1 MAIEILILIGLILVN
16 GFFAMAELAVLS
28 SRKARLQQRAEKGSR
43 GAGTALAT
51 VEEPTRF
58 LSTVQIGI
66 TSAGILAGVFGGAT
80 IAEELSLA
88 FEKYSW
94 LAPYSETL
102 GAAIVVII
110 TTYLTLVIGELVPKR
125 LALNNSEKIA
135 VAIAPFM
142 QFLSRLST
150 PLVSILSISTN
161 TVMRLLGV
169 KPSDEPPISE
179 DEIKI
184 MIEQGTDTGVFEET
198 EQDILERVFRLND
211 RPVSSLMTS
220 RLDIDWLDV
229 ENSIEENMR
238 KVIAS
243 GHTNF
248 VVCKGDLQNIV
259 GIARSKDLLAQYVQG
274 KPVTLMS
281 SIQLP
286 PIVPEKMKALDAV
299 ELMRNEKSPF
309 VMVIDEYGTVEGM
322 FTFTDVLE
330 AIVGDIPGM
339 DEVGEEPEAT
349 QREDGSWL
357 LDGRMAVDDL
367 QVLLDLDELPAQDS
381 DYDTVAGFILSQLR
395 RIPVTGDH
403 FEWKELRFEVIDMDG
418 RRVDKVLVTPLKSS
432 PRSQP
437 GS

>member
-1 MAIEILILIGLILVN
+1 
-16 GFFAMAELAVLS
+16 
-28 SRKARLQQRAEKGSR
+28 
-43 GAGTALAT
+43 
-51 VEEPTRF
+51 
-58 LSTVQIGI
+58 
-66 TSAGILAGVFGGAT
+66 
-80 IAEELSLA
+80 
-88 FEKYSW
+88 
-94 LAPYSETL
+94 
-102 GAAIVVII
+102 
-110 TTYLTLVIGELVPKR
+110 
-125 LALNNSEKIA
+125 
-135 VAIAPFM
+135 
-142 QFLSRLST
+142 
-150 PLVSILSISTN
+150 
-161 TVMRLLGV
+161 
-169 KPSDEPPISE
+169 
-179 DEIKI
+179 
-184 MIEQGTDTGVFEET
+184 
-198 EQDILERVFRLND
+198 
-211 RPVSSLMTS
+211 
-220 RLDIDWLDV
+220 
-229 ENSIEENMR
+229 
-238 KVIAS
+238 
-243 GHTNF
+243 
-248 VVCKGDLQNIV
+248 
-259 GIARSKDLLAQYVQG
+259 
-274 KPVTLMS
+274 LMS

>member
-1 MAIEILILIGLILVN
+1 
-16 GFFAMAELAVLS
+16 
-28 SRKARLQQRAEKGSR
+28 
-43 GAGTALAT
+43 
-51 VEEPTRF
+51 
-58 LSTVQIGI
+58 
-66 TSAGILAGVFGGAT
+66 
-80 IAEELSLA
+80 
-88 FEKYSW
+88 
-94 LAPYSETL
+94 
-102 GAAIVVII
+102 
-110 TTYLTLVIGELVPKR
+110 
-125 LALNNSEKIA
+125 
-135 VAIAPFM
+135 
-142 QFLSRLST
+142 
-150 PLVSILSISTN
+150 
-161 TVMRLLGV
+161 
-169 KPSDEPPISE
+169 
-179 DEIKI
+179 
-184 MIEQGTDTGVFEET
+184 
-198 EQDILERVFRLND
+198 
-211 RPVSSLMTS
+211 MTS

-367 QVLLDLDELPAQDS
+367 QVLLDLDELPVQDS